1 METKMK
7 QTLLAFFLIA
17 ASASAAEPHAYK
29 AARLWPGDGPAIA
42 DAVLV
47 VRDGKIVAAGPRNGT
62 AIPADAV
69 IHELGDA
76 VIIPGLIAAE
86 SSLAEKGRDDQH
98 ALTPHHRAI
107 DGFDPY
113 ADYSTALAG
122 GVTTVQ
128 LAPGGKRLLPGQG
141 AVVKL

>member
-1 METKMK
+1 MNYSWIG
-7 QTLLAFFLIA
+7 LFLVA
-17 ASASAAEPHAYK
+17 TAASAAETHAYR
-29 AARLWPGDGPAIA
+29 AARLCPGDGPPVA
-42 DAVLV
+42 DAVIV
-47 VRDGKIVAAGPRNGT
+47 VSDGKIVAAGASNST
-62 AIPADAV
+62 NIPADAV
-69 IHELGDA
+69 VHDLGDA

-86 SSLAEKGRDDQH
+86 TSLAEKGRDDQH

-141 AVVKL
+141 A